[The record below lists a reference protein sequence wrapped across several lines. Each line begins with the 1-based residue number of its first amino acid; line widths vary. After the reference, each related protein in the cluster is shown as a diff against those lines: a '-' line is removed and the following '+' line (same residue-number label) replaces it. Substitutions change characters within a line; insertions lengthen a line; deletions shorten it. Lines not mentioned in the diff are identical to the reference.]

1 MLERFSVTVPLPDD
15 QTEERTSYVYL
26 PENYEKNCRKRYPVL
41 YMFDGHNVFLD
52 EDATFGKSWGMLE
65 FMKRTRTPL
74 IIAAVECSHDPNH
87 GRLKEYSP
95 YTFEDKGLGVIEG
108 RGNTTM
114 NWFVNSFKPMI
125 DQHYRTLPDRNHTFI
140 AGSSMGG
147 LMSLYALFA
156 YNHVFS
162 RAAALSPS
170 IWTAPDKAAAMVQN
184 AKIRPN
190 SVLYM
195 DYGSKEFG
203 NHADM
208 YRCFCD
214 FSSLLLQKGIPVNL
228 RIVPGGSHC
237 EASWEE
243 QIPFFIHTL
252 LYHMPSP
259 GRRNR

>member
-1 MLERFSVTVPLPDD
+1 MLERFPVTVPLPSH
-15 QTEERTSYVYL
+15 QQEERTAYIYL
-26 PENYEKNCRKRYPVL
+26 PDSYEKSRRKRYPVL

-52 EDATFGKSWGMLE
+52 EDATFGKSWGMLD

-95 YTFEDKGLGVIEG
+95 YTFEDKRLGVIQG
-108 RGNTTM
+108 RGQTTM
-114 NWFVNSFKPMI
+114 DWLINEFKPMV
-125 DQHYRTLPDRNHTFI
+125 DSHYRTLPDRAHTFI

-147 LMSLYALFA
+147 LMSLYALLS

-170 IWTAPDKAAAMVQN
+170 LWTAPDQIAALIQKADLH
-184 AKIRPN
+184 PN
-190 SVLYM
+190 TVLYM

-203 NHADM
+203 NHDDM
-208 YRCFCD
+208 RND
-214 FSSLLLQKGIPVNL
+214 FFNLSSMLLQKGVFMNL

-243 QIPFFIHTL
+243 QIPFFIRTL
-252 LYHMPSP
+252 LYHI
-259 GRRNR
+259 